1 MGVVMSS
8 DEDRFRQ
15 GIERLQEEV
24 GYRFTDPGLLQQAL
38 THRSFIHEYPGQG
51 KDNERLEFLG
61 DAVLE
66 YVVSSSL
73 FQRFPDLKE
82 GELSRARAA
91 LVKASSLA
99 GVARMLHL
107 GELIRLGRG
116 EQITGGRD
124 KDSLLANALEAVLG
138 AVYLD
143 GGLDVV
149 SPLVHRYLR
158 SPLEDA
164 PDRLTRRDPK
174 GALQEWIQ
182 ERGGPTPMYR
192 VFRQTG
198 PDHVPEYGVVVSVA
212 DRDLAQGSGASK
224 KDASVD
230 AARKAL
236 AGLVEGRLSW
246 TA

>member
-1 MGVVMSS
+1 MST

-24 GYRFTDPGLLQQAL
+24 GYQFVDPGLLQQAL

-66 YVVSSSL
+66 FVVSSSL
-73 FQRFPDLKE
+73 FRRFPDLTE
-82 GELSRARAA
+82 GDLSRARAA

-99 GVARMLHL
+99 SVARMLNL
-107 GELIRLGRG
+107 GELMRLGRG
-116 EQITGGRD
+116 ERISGGRN

-149 SPLVHRYLR
+149 SPLVHRYLKYPMER
-158 SPLEDA
+158 A
-164 PDRLTRRDPK
+164 PDRLVRRDPK

-182 ERGGPTPMYR
+182 ERGGPTPAYR
-192 VFRQTG
+192 VLRQTG
-198 PDHVPEYGVVVSVA
+198 PDHVPEYGVVVSVSG
-212 DRDLAQGSGASK
+212 RDLAEGSGASK
-224 KDASVD
+224 KEASVD

-236 AGLVEGRLSW
+236 TGLVEGRLSW